1 MAKTIEE
8 WIEDTEEQ
16 HDDEEVE
23 FIKLN
28 EGDSIEGILLDK
40 ITSTKRYNKE
50 TLYYKIKTKDNPVLQ
65 MLRGTTV
72 LDRKMQPRQIG
83 EPIKIERQPD
93 QKTDQ
98 GITYQVYKT
107 YHKPETAEANQ

>member
-1 MAKTIEE
+1 MKTIEE
-8 WIEDTEEQ
+8 WIEDTENE

-28 EGDSIEGILLDK
+28 EGETIEGILLDK

-50 TLYYKIKTKDNPVLQ
+50 TNYYKIKTKDSDILK

-83 EPIKIERQPD
+83 EPIRIERLPD
-93 QKTDQ
+93 QQTDN

-107 YHKPETAEANQ
+107 YHKTPETVEASQ

>member
-1 MAKTIEE
+1 MKTIEE

-28 EGDSIEGILLDK
+28 EGETIEGILLDK

-50 TLYYKIKTKDNPVLQ
+50 TNYYKIKTKDNPTLQ

-107 YHKPETAEANQ
+107 YHKTPTEEDGQ